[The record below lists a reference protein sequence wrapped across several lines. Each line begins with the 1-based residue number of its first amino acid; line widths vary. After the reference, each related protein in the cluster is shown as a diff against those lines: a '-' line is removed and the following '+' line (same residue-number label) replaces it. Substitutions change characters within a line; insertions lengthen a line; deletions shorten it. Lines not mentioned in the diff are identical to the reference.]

1 MHDTTYDQRTC
12 VCVCMRERQVDSFM
26 ILKKVSHV
34 KSHTEFTSS
43 AQAAHRLPTIQAP
56 TQRSRRQKGD
66 TKPGPYRGP
75 TEIRRQRITFSD
87 RGGVARL
94 WCTPVPLYVTH
105 RHAFVGI
112 KKLQNQ
118 HTKTLRTAVTPQGCV
133 PPRSTQCFGQEFCV
147 GISEGAHWKHEGHC
161 ELQRRQCIALSHFT
175 AQKSRGFLEHL
186 RIPPHGRQV
195 PRVLSCSTFSAS
207 VCYSP
212 NKLTSLTISTVATLQ
227 QMLLIAQLQVTVRRP
242 SGDVSSPPQ
251 PSLEI

>member
-1 MHDTTYDQRTC
+1 
-12 VCVCMRERQVDSFM
+12 MRERQVDSFM

-147 GISEGAHWKHEGHC
+147 GISEGAHWKHEGLIMLDLLRVC
-161 ELQRRQCIALSHFT
+161 LLQPQQAHFSNNQYGRNTATDAAHRTATSH
-175 AQKSRGFLEHL
+175 S
-186 RIPPHGRQV
+186 
-195 PRVLSCSTFSAS
+195 
-207 VCYSP
+207 
-212 NKLTSLTISTVATLQ
+212 
-227 QMLLIAQLQVTVRRP
+227 
-242 SGDVSSPPQ
+242 SSP
-251 PSLEI
+251 